1 MSEPVR
7 HGMSA
12 GAASASH
19 PHEPAATPMA
29 ADAAIG
35 AHDAS
40 TAERDTTPAAAVS
53 PDSESTEQITISAE
67 RLVQRWSEAR
77 TRAVAYLAALG
88 IAEPERGRL
97 AQAALIRAADRPG
110 TDAVADTL
118 ATLRA
123 LLMDAYPA
131 TPHPWDASLDPFVAW
146 RLDAAL
152 ASRLRRT
159 RDGGGDSRVASAN
172 DAAARAVFMTTE
184 PQPAAQSAPPRAP
197 ASAPPRFRSAP
208 PLCRGHMVP
217 DPIERRVFRRLWLRL
232 RGKRPDGPGT
242 TNRTEL
248 HKRRRLFAWTRV
260 AARRRALFGFLVFL
274 PSIVASGFMVNVLPH
289 QGGTWLEFAIVVF
302 FGALFSWISIGFWT
316 ALFGFILLVRDHDRF
331 AISNLE
337 GDDERPI
344 EEDAR
349 TAIVMPIATEP
360 VERVFAG
367 LRATY
372 DSLVRAGGL
381 QHFHFFILSDT
392 ADPDV
397 AMREQAAWFRWC
409 REVGGFGRIFYRRRR
424 VRLRRKSGN
433 VADFC
438 RRWGRNYRYM
448 VMLDADSVMA
458 GDTLLRL
465 VRMMQR
471 RPDVG
476 MIQTAPAAVNRRSLF
491 ARVQQFGSRVY
502 GPMFAT
508 GLHYWQLGDGQYW
521 GHNAIIRLAP
531 FMAHC
536 ALPRLPG
543 KPPLGG
549 EILSHDFVEA
559 ALMGRAGWT
568 LWLAYDLGG
577 SYEEVPS
584 TLLEEMKRDRRWC
597 QGNLQHLRLLFTEGL
612 FGAHR
617 ALFLNGVLSYVSAL
631 LWFMFLTLSTA
642 EAIQNVLREPNYFPS
657 GPSLF
662 PEWPIWRPN
671 WARALL
677 AVTGTILFLPKLLS
691 VALILLKRGEAR
703 LYGGIGK
710 LSLSVLVEIVISSLL
725 APIRMVFHSRF
736 VLLNLL
742 GRTVTWRSQG
752 REDTETDWREAVR
765 HHGVDTVVA
774 SVWGGTL
781 YWLNPDY
788 FWWVMPII
796 GALIASIPLSVYAS
810 RVRLGERAREKGL
823 FLIPEEVAPPRE
835 LRDVAELTAAAERV
849 ALDARPSVA
858 LGSDGAAPPSGSA
871 ADTPPSGSV
880 IAIVDPEQSAVQ
892 AALQAAPRTARASI
906 IAARAALVTR
916 ALTDGAAA
924 LTAAERDILLRD
936 ARRVEE
942 LHRGAWAAPE
952 RRARG

>member
-1 MSEPVR
+1 MSESIR
-7 HGMSA
+7 QSLGAHA
-12 GAASASH
+12 ATEAAASEATVRAS
-19 PHEPAATPMA
+19 PDVAARGPEAAPAKHDATVRESVV
-29 ADAAIG
+29 ADAE
-35 AHDAS
+35 S
-40 TAERDTTPAAAVS
+40 TAR
-53 PDSESTEQITISAE
+53 ITISAE
-67 RLVQRWSEAR
+67 RLVQPWNEAHA
-77 TRAVAYLAALG
+77 RAVAYLAAL
-88 IAEPERGRL
+88 AVPEPERGRL
-97 AQAALIRAADRPG
+97 ARAALILAADRAG
-110 TDAVADTL
+110 RDAIADTL

-123 LLMDAYPA
+123 LLTDAYPA
-131 TPHPWDASLDPFVAW
+131 TPRPWDASLDPFVAW

-152 ASRLRRT
+152 LSRF
-159 RDGGGDSRVASAN
+159 
-172 DAAARAVFMTTE
+172 ARARGADGSGDGRTPV
-184 PQPAAQSAPPRAP
+184 ADDAAPPRP
-197 ASAPPRFRSAP
+197 TDSAPPRFRSAP
-208 PLCRGHMVP
+208 PLCRGRMVP
-217 DPIERRVFRRLWLRL
+217 DPIERRVFRRLWLRV

-242 TNRTEL
+242 PDRSEL
-248 HKRRRLFAWTRV
+248 HKRRRLLAWTRV
-260 AARRRALFGFLVFL
+260 AARRRALLGFLVFL
-274 PSIVASGFMVNVLPH
+274 PSIVASGFMVNVLPR

-316 ALFGFILLVRDHDRF
+316 ALLGFILLVRGRDRF

-337 GDDERPI
+337 GDDDRPI
-344 EEDAR
+344 EDAAR

-372 DSLVRAGGL
+372 DSLARAGGL
-381 QHFHFFILSDT
+381 RHFHFFVLSDT

-397 AMREQAAWFRWC
+397 AMREQAAWFHWC

-438 RRWGRNYRYM
+438 RRWGWNYRYM

-458 GDTLLRL
+458 GETLLRL

-521 GHNAIIRLAP
+521 GHNAIIRVAP

-631 LWFMFLTLSTA
+631 LWFTFLTLSTA
-642 EAIQNVLREPNYFPS
+642 EAIQNVLHEPNYFPS
-657 GPSLF
+657 GASLF

-691 VALILLKRGEAR
+691 VVLILLKRGEAR
-703 LYGGIGK
+703 LYGGVGK
-710 LSLSVLVEIVISSLL
+710 LSLSVLVEILISSLL

-742 GRTVTWRSQG
+742 GRTVAWRSQG
-752 REDTETDWREAVR
+752 REDTETDWREAAR

-774 SVWGGTL
+774 CVWGGSL
-781 YWLNPDY
+781 FWLNPDY

-810 RVRLGERAREKGL
+810 RVRLGERARATGL

-835 LRDVAELTAAAERV
+835 LRDVEELTEAAERAAQDTQWPV
-849 ALDARPSVA
+849 G
-858 LGSDGAAPPSGSA
+858 LGSDGDAPPSRSAAADAPPSGFVA
-871 ADTPPSGSV
+871 AV
-880 IAIVDPEQSAVQ
+880 VDPEQSAVQ
-892 AALQAAPRTARASI
+892 CALRGAPRAARATI
-906 IAARAALVTR
+906 VAARAALVAR

-924 LTAAERDILLRD
+924 LTAAERDVLLRD
-936 ARRVEE
+936 PRLVEE
-942 LHRGAWAAPE
+942 LHRGAWSAPD
-952 RRARG
+952 RRATG